1 MLPRAPPVRRAG
13 APLRWYQTPYDR
25 PRRPVSGRR
34 GSVGSGV
41 EVVHLG
47 VFKRMTTVFQEKANA
62 ALDKAEDPTQ
72 ALDLSYSQ
80 LVEQLQKVRQ
90 AIAESLTAVKRLE
103 GQQAQLQAQYDK
115 LQGQARQALAANR
128 EDLARTAL
136 QRAETIQAQLSGL
149 STQIEQA
156 RAQEQQL
163 EVTGE
168 KLKAKVESFR
178 AQRDT
183 MKASY
188 SAAKATSAAVEGV
201 SGLSEHMADV
211 SMTLD
216 RAQDKI
222 SQMQARAAAVS
233 QLSDSGVLDSLELS
247 PVGGAD
253 DLDAQLRAASGGV
266 DSQLEALKAEMG
278 LKSGPPQ
285 GAIAAPAPEAPAEV
299 AAPAPP
305 SALPA
310 ADASGTMVV
319 RIVGEGQWRVPA
331 GLAPALDGLD
341 EALLSAIND
350 GDESSY
356 NRLVGQLTKLIKAQG
371 NALANNDLSSSD
383 LVVPGDGMTLDEA
396 RRVVGPPASQ
406 AEGSPSPAQG
416 S

>member
-1 MLPRAPPVRRAG
+1 MIGAG
-13 APLRWYQTPYDR
+13 A
-25 PRRPVSGRR
+25 RRLLERSG
-34 GSVGSGV
+34 GDGSGV
-41 EVVHLG
+41 EVVEVS

-62 ALDKAEDPTQ
+62 ALDKAEDPSQ

-149 STQIEQA
+149 STQIDQA

-168 KLKAKVESFR
+168 KLKAKVETFR

-188 SAAKATSAAVEGV
+188 SAAKATTAAVEGV

-222 SQMQARAAAVS
+222 SQMQARASAVS
-233 QLSDSGVLDSLELS
+233 QLSDTGVLDSLELS
-247 PVGGAD
+247 PVGGTD

-266 DSQLEALKAEMG
+266 DGQLEALKAKMG
-278 LKSGPPQ
+278 LSSGAPQ
-285 GAIAAPAPEAPAEV
+285 ASIGAAPSGQAAPEAPAEV
-299 AAPAPP
+299 SAPPQP

-331 GLAPALDGLD
+331 GLGPALDGLD
-341 EALLSAIND
+341 QALLSAIED
-350 GDESSY
+350 SDESSY
-356 NRLVGQLTKLIKAQG
+356 NRLVAQLTKLIKSQG
-371 NALANNDLSSSD
+371 SALAANDLSSSD

-396 RRVVGPPASQ
+396 RRVVAPPASQ
-406 AEGSPSPAQG
+406 PEGSPSTSSG

>member
-1 MLPRAPPVRRAG
+1 
-13 APLRWYQTPYDR
+13 
-25 PRRPVSGRR
+25 
-34 GSVGSGV
+34 V
-41 EVVHLG
+41 EVVELSL
-47 VFKRMTTVFQEKANA
+47 FKRMTTVFQEKANA
-62 ALDKAEDPTQ
+62 ALDKAEDPSQ

-115 LQGQARQALAANR
+115 LQNQARQALAANR

-149 STQIEQA
+149 STQIDQA

-168 KLKAKVESFR
+168 KLKAKVETFR

-188 SAAKATSAAVEGV
+188 SAAKATTAAVEGV

-233 QLSDSGVLDSLELS
+233 QLSDTGVLDSLELS
-247 PVGGAD
+247 PVGGTD

-266 DSQLEALKAEMG
+266 DSQLEALKAQMG
-278 LKSGPPQ
+278 LSSGTPQ
-285 GAIAAPAPEAPAEV
+285 ASIGAAPSGQAAPEAPAEV
-299 AAPAPP
+299 SAPPQP

-331 GLAPALDGLD
+331 GLGPALDGLD
-341 EALLSAIND
+341 QALLSAIGD

-356 NRLVGQLTKLIKAQG
+356 NRLVAQLTKLIKSQG
-371 NALANNDLSSSD
+371 TALSSNDLSSSD

-396 RRVVGPPASQ
+396 RRVVAPPASQ
-406 AEGSPSPAQG
+406 PEGSPSTSSG